1 MKLLQYL
8 FSKCRADILWIAAL
22 GLLGGLSSAALIAVV
37 NKTLHHAVGGWVL
50 PVGFLV
56 VAGTRIAC
64 SMASSLLLV
73 RLSQNAILELC
84 DELCVRILNA
94 PFRAIERAGTARLL
108 THLTD
113 DISTLAAAIQAI
125 PSLTVNLAILVG
137 CAVYLAWL
145 SWLSAASLVAFVLLG
160 SLTYKLMMARA
171 QAAIRRAREGRD
183 TLFRNFRAMTEGI
196 KELKLSQGRSESF
209 LRQEIGE
216 TMQYLRKQNLSATRD
231 YVLADGWS
239 QIMFYGMMGA
249 LLFILPR
256 QFTLSD
262 ETLTAYVFAALYASA
277 PIWGIIG
284 SAPAFDRG
292 REALERL
299 QNISL
304 PASSEPAT
312 AEEAPHR
319 DHPSLE
325 FRQVRFAYE
334 SNKNTDPFNL
344 GPLDLK
350 LEPGELVFVIGGNG
364 SGKSTFVKLLTGLY
378 SPLSGEILLDQHVV
392 TPAVQQS
399 YRELFS
405 VVYSDFYLFDRIQ
418 GGEANSLRERAQDY
432 IELLELS
439 HKVKLEGDR
448 LSTTELSQG
457 QRRRLALLAAYLEDR
472 PIFVLD
478 EWAADQ
484 DPAYRKI
491 FYTKLLPELK
501 RKGKTVIVVT
511 HDDRYFHM
519 GDRLLELYYGS
530 LSEISSKRDSTI
542 DGALVDGTASNEI
555 IP

>member
-1 MKLLQYL
+1 L
-8 FSKCRADILWIAAL
+8 SIAAL
-22 GLLGGLSSAALIAVV
+22 GVLGGIASASLIAVV
-37 NKTLHHAVGGWVL
+37 NKTLHHAISGWVL
-50 PVGFLV
+50 PVAFVL
-56 VAGTRIAC
+56 VAGTRILC
-64 SMASSLLLV
+64 SLASSLLLT

-84 DELCVRILNA
+84 DELCARILNA
-94 PFRAIERAGTARLL
+94 PFREIEKTGAARLL

-113 DISTLAAAIQAI
+113 DISTLAAAIQSI
-125 PSLTVNLAILVG
+125 PSLTVNLAILAG
-137 CAVYLAWL
+137 CTAYLAWL
-145 SWLSAASLVAFVLLG
+145 SWISAVSLVAFVTVG
-160 SLTYKLMMARA
+160 AITYRFMMGRA
-171 QAAIRRAREGRD
+171 HKAIRRAREGRD
-183 TLFRNFRAMTEGI
+183 VMFRNFRAMTEGI
-196 KELKLSQGRSESF
+196 KELKLSRGRRESF

-216 TMQYLRKQNLSATRD
+216 TMLDLKKHNLTATRD

-249 LLFILPR
+249 LLFILPG
-256 QFTLSD
+256 QFALPE

-284 SAPAFDRG
+284 SAPVFDRG

-299 QNISL
+299 QRIEL
-304 PASSEPAT
+304 PTPADPT
-312 AEEAPHR
+312 TEGEAPHR
-319 DHPSLE
+319 THPTVE
-325 FRQVRFAYE
+325 FRDVRFVYE
-334 SNKNTDPFNL
+334 SGKNTDPFTL
-344 GPLDLK
+344 GPLNLT

-378 SPLSGEILLDQHVV
+378 SPVSGEILLDGYAV
-392 TPAVQQS
+392 TPKVRQS
-399 YRELFS
+399 YCELFS

-418 GGEANSLRERAQDY
+418 GGDSSSLRVRAQEY
-432 IELLELS
+432 IELLELG
-439 HKVKLEGDR
+439 HKVKIEGDR

-484 DPAYRKI
+484 DPAYRQI

-501 RKGKTVIVVT
+501 RKGKTVVVVT

-530 LSEISSKRDSTI
+530 LTEIASRRDSTLE
-542 DGALVDGTASNEI
+542 GAMAPATTPTSRPPA
-555 IP
+555 